1 MMNLLISTL
10 LLGFSTNWV
19 CISLSPPPPKKT
31 ICHFFEQKRWDFF
44 LDFFLF
50 SKVLIRIR
58 LILLKI
64 WNFFHFF
71 YITILNLKKKIIQLF
86 GSLSNTYAWNHVWTK
101 LNKCTTSWKCE
112 TTKFCLKPH
121 REHLSRSGSFFLD
134 KEDLSIHSISNFFY
148 LRWQWSSDFG
158 IFFTLIILLSEIV
171 GKFHPQKK
179 LNIKN
184 MWKKILQSWGIF
196 YLSKWIFL
204 IK

>member
-19 CISLSPPPPKKT
+19 CISPPPTPKKT

-71 YITILNLKKKIIQLF
+71 YITILNFKKKIIQLF

-134 KEDLSIHSISNFFY
+134 KEDLSIHSISNFFLPQVTMK
-148 LRWQWSSDFG
+148 LRFWH
-158 IFFTLIILLSEIV
+158 FFHTNYTTFRNRWKIS
-171 GKFHPQKK
+171 GPP
-179 LNIKN
+179 
-184 MWKKILQSWGIF
+184 KKIKLKKICERKYCNRWEYSICRDEF
-196 YLSKWIFL
+196 F
-204 IK
+204 